1 MKNEEIED
9 YSHVVP
15 KNCSRCRGPISLD
28 RLDALPNTPFCVR
41 CVDGAAPQT
50 VSNVGVVVHSVSC
63 QNGFAKSSDGGLD
76 Y

>member
-1 MKNEEIED
+1 MKPEEVED

-41 CVDGAAPQT
+41 CVDGAAPQIIR
-50 VSNVGVVVHSVSC
+50 SAEALCAKASPSG
-63 QNGFAKSSDGGLD
+63 QNGWSPSS
-76 Y
+76 